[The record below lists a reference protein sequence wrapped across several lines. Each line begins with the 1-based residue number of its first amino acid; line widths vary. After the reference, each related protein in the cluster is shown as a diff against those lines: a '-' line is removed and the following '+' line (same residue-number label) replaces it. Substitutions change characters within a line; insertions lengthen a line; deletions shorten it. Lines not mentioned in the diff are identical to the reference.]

1 MAAMATKRPQ
11 MNSRRSRWPRKGG
24 LESEVSDARRIANGD
39 LGPTVST
46 VIVSGRASHRRGS
59 AHVCRGAVPSN
70 ESVGDVA
77 PGPPGALRCRELTHR
92 ARRLA
97 VERTEPVATYLVPT
111 RSTTS
116 STGSARRNER
126 RSSGRWASRHVRFMT
141 RRTQASRVDSRDSRH
156 GHLPGVHADRGRGRR
171 DEA

>member
-97 VERTEPVATYLVPT
+97 VERTEPVATYLVLHEVDDVEHWL
-111 RSTTS
+111 S
-116 STGSARRNER
+116 SSKREEIFGPMGVTARTFHDPED
-126 RSSGRWASRHVRFMT
+126 SSESGR
-141 RRTQASRVDSRDSRH
+141 
-156 GHLPGVHADRGRGRR
+156 
-171 DEA
+171 